1 MGRRGG
7 EYMNGKRVLVY
18 FLAVCMSLVLA
29 ACGGKD
35 GGSAA
40 VSSKEYV
47 YKAEEVSAEG
57 MENFNQFQNFS
68 IKGERMY
75 IAAMEWLEEG
85 SRATFM
91 NCKMDGSDVRSFTM
105 DMSQNS
111 YLSYIN
117 LDEQGN
123 YYIIYDEFVEQN
135 SEEEDSVYEDIYYLI
150 KVDSTGKEV
159 WKLSLNES
167 GQDYWVKWMHLFPD
181 GRIGV
186 ADQNGVSFYD
196 TEGKPAGHLD
206 PKEELDGGTYFLK
219 DGTVVISVYNEAL
232 SKNVLR
238 KLDINTGEYSEEY
251 EISGLNGYSLYPGAD
266 SDFLLVGN
274 GGIYSYN
281 LGDAQVKKLLDF
293 IDSDMSSSYV
303 YHLSA
308 VSEKEF
314 YGVMA
319 DDMTGEEALMKFTKV
334 DPKDV
339 ADKTVLTLACYYLD
353 WEVRKYVVEFNKS
366 NPDYRITITDYSQY
380 DTDEDYTAGI
390 TKLNTDIVSG
400 KMPDIL
406 LLNDNI
412 PVESYAAKGLFED
425 LYFYIDQDTEL
436 KREDYF
442 QNVLKVHENNGELYC
457 LPSRFIIY
465 TVTGKTADVGNGT
478 GWTLQELKDVLAAK
492 PEGTQVFSGMTRQ
505 EMLYYSIRMS
515 GNQFID
521 WESGKCNF
529 NTEGFISLL
538 EFIKDFPEELPEDY
552 WEKDMGMGW
561 DEQLRQGKVLLDQ
574 TVLDSFSGY
583 NYLKKAFFGEDITMI
598 GFPSENKKGS
608 AIGANIKLSMSSKS
622 KNKDGAWQFLRYFL
636 TEEYQEKDNYGWPL
650 SLKQAE
656 LMAQKAQKKPTY
668 EDENGNQVEYDETYN
683 INGVDIVIEPMT
695 QEEVEEVLG
704 FMQSVDQLYTN
715 NQALIDI
722 ISEEAAPYFAGQKNV
737 KEVVDIIQNRVQIY
751 VSENR

>member
-7 EYMNGKRVLVY
+7 KYMNGKRVLVY
-18 FLAVCMSLVLA
+18 FLAVCMSLALA

-35 GGSAA
+35 GGSSA

-47 YKAEEVSAEG
+47 YKAEEISAEG

-85 SRATFM
+85 SRVTFM

-117 LDEQGN
+117 SDEQGN
-123 YYIIYDEFVEQN
+123 YYIIYDEFVEQS

-159 WKLSLNES
+159 WKLPLNES
-167 GQDYWVKWMHLFPD
+167 GQNYWVKWMHLFPD

-196 TEGKPAGHLD
+196 TEGKPVGHLD

-232 SKNVLR
+232 NKNVLR

-308 VSEKEF
+308 VSEKEL

-339 ADKTVLTLACYYLD
+339 TDKTVLTLACYYLD

-465 TVTGKTADVGNGT
+465 TV
-478 GWTLQELKDVLAAK
+478 
-492 PEGTQVFSGMTRQ
+492 
-505 EMLYYSIRMS
+505 RMS

-552 WEKDMGMGW
+552 WEKDMGMSW

-622 KNKDGAWQFLRYFL
+622 KNKDGVWQFLRYFL

-668 EDENGNQVEYDETYN
+668 EDENGNLVEYDEIYN

-704 FMQSVDQLYTN
+704 FIQSVDQLYTN

>member
-1 MGRRGG
+1 M
-7 EYMNGKRVLVY
+7 
-18 FLAVCMSLVLA
+18 
-29 ACGGKD
+29 
-35 GGSAA
+35 
-40 VSSKEYV
+40 
-47 YKAEEVSAEG
+47 EEVSAEG

-91 NCKMDGSDVRSFTM
+91 NCKMDGSDVKSFTM

-117 LDEQGN
+117 SDEQGN

-150 KVDSTGKEV
+150 KVDGTGKEV
-159 WKLSLNES
+159 WKLPLNES
-167 GQDYWVKWMHLFPD
+167 GQNYWVKWMHLFPD

-196 TEGKPAGHLD
+196 TEGKPVGHLD

-232 SKNVLR
+232 NKNVLR

-308 VSEKEF
+308 VSEKEL

-552 WEKDMGMGW
+552 WEKDMGMSW

-583 NYLKKAFFGEDITMI
+583 NYLKKAFFGEDVTMI

-622 KNKDGAWQFLRYFL
+622 KNKDGVWQFLRYFL

-695 QEEVEEVLG
+695 QEEVEA
-704 FMQSVDQLYTN
+704 TWH
-715 NQALIDI
+715 
-722 ISEEAAPYFAGQKNV
+722 
-737 KEVVDIIQNRVQIY
+737 
-751 VSENR
+751 

>member
-7 EYMNGKRVLVY
+7 KYMNGKRVLVY
-18 FLAVCMSLVLA
+18 FLAVCMSLALA

-35 GGSAA
+35 GGSSA

-47 YKAEEVSAEG
+47 YKAEEISAEG

-85 SRATFM
+85 SRVTFM

-117 LDEQGN
+117 SDEQGN
-123 YYIIYDEFVEQN
+123 YYIIYDEFVEQS

-159 WKLSLNES
+159 WKLPLNES
-167 GQDYWVKWMHLFPD
+167 GQNYWVKWMHLFPD

-196 TEGKPAGHLD
+196 TEGKPVGHLD

-232 SKNVLR
+232 NKNVLR

-308 VSEKEF
+308 VSEKEL

-339 ADKTVLTLACYYLD
+339 TDKTVLTLACYYLD

-552 WEKDMGMGW
+552 WEKDMGMSW

-622 KNKDGAWQFLRYFL
+622 KNKDGVWQFLRYFL

-668 EDENGNQVEYDETYN
+668 EDENGNQVEYDEIYN

-704 FMQSVDQLYTN
+704 FIQSVDQLYTN

>member
-1 MGRRGG
+1 
-7 EYMNGKRVLVY
+7 
-18 FLAVCMSLVLA
+18 
-29 ACGGKD
+29 
-35 GGSAA
+35 
-40 VSSKEYV
+40 
-47 YKAEEVSAEG
+47 
-57 MENFNQFQNFS
+57 
-68 IKGERMY
+68 MY

-85 SRATFM
+85 SRVTFM

-117 LDEQGN
+117 SDEQGN

-135 SEEEDSVYEDIYYLI
+135 SEGEDSVYEDIYYLI

-159 WKLSLNES
+159 WKLPLNEN
-167 GQDYWVKWMHLFPD
+167 GQNYWVKWMHLFPD

-196 TEGKPAGHLD
+196 MEGKPVGHLD

-232 SKNVLR
+232 NKNVLR

-308 VSEKEF
+308 VSEKEL

-319 DDMTGEEALMKFTKV
+319 DDMTGDEALMKFTKV

-339 ADKTVLTLACYYLD
+339 TDKTVLTLACYYLD

-552 WEKDMGMGW
+552 WEKDMGMSW

-622 KNKDGAWQFLRYFL
+622 KNKDGVWQFLRYFL

-656 LMAQKAQKKPTY
+656 LMGQKAQKKPTY
-668 EDENGNQVEYDETYN
+668 EDENGNQVEYDEIYN

>member
-1 MGRRGG
+1 
-7 EYMNGKRVLVY
+7 
-18 FLAVCMSLVLA
+18 
-29 ACGGKD
+29 
-35 GGSAA
+35 
-40 VSSKEYV
+40 
-47 YKAEEVSAEG
+47 

-91 NCKMDGSDVRSFTM
+91 NCKMDGSDVKSFTM

-117 LDEQGN
+117 SDEQGN

-150 KVDSTGKEV
+150 KVDGTGKEV
-159 WKLSLNES
+159 WKLPLNES
-167 GQDYWVKWMHLFPD
+167 GQNYWVKWMHLFPD

-232 SKNVLR
+232 NKNVLR

-293 IDSDMSSSYV
+293 IDSDISSSYV

-308 VSEKEF
+308 VSEKEL

-339 ADKTVLTLACYYLD
+339 TDKTVLTLACYYLD

-478 GWTLQELKDVLAAK
+478 GWTLQELKGVLAAK
-492 PEGTQVFSGMTRQ
+492 PEGTQVFSMTRQ

-538 EFIKDFPEELPEDY
+538 EFIKDFPEKLPEDY
-552 WEKDMGMGW
+552 WEKDMGMSW

-622 KNKDGAWQFLRYFL
+622 KNKDGVWQFLRYFL

>member
-1 MGRRGG
+1 
-7 EYMNGKRVLVY
+7 
-18 FLAVCMSLVLA
+18 
-29 ACGGKD
+29 
-35 GGSAA
+35 
-40 VSSKEYV
+40 
-47 YKAEEVSAEG
+47 
-57 MENFNQFQNFS
+57 
-68 IKGERMY
+68 MY

-85 SRATFM
+85 SRVTFM

-117 LDEQGN
+117 SDEQGN

-135 SEEEDSVYEDIYYLI
+135 SEGEDSVYEDIYYLI

-159 WKLSLNES
+159 WKLPLNES
-167 GQDYWVKWMHLFPD
+167 GQNYWVKWMHLFPD

-196 TEGKPAGHLD
+196 TEGKPVGHLD

-232 SKNVLR
+232 NKNVLR

-308 VSEKEF
+308 VSEKEL

-319 DDMTGEEALMKFTKV
+319 DDMTGDEALMKFTKV

-339 ADKTVLTLACYYLD
+339 TDKTVLTLACYYLD

-552 WEKDMGMGW
+552 WEKDMGMSW

-622 KNKDGAWQFLRYFL
+622 KNKDGVWQFLRYFL

-668 EDENGNQVEYDETYN
+668 EDENGNQVEYDEIYN

>member
-1 MGRRGG
+1 MK
-7 EYMNGKRVLVY
+7 GKRIGVY
-18 FLAVCMSLVLA
+18 FLAGCMSLMLA

-35 GGSAA
+35 SGGAA
-40 VSSKEYV
+40 ASSKEYV
-47 YKAEEVSAEG
+47 YKAEEVPIEG
-57 MENFNQFQNFS
+57 MENSYQFQNFS

-75 IAAMEWLEEG
+75 VALMQWLEEG
-85 SRATFM
+85 SRVTFM
-91 NCKMDGSDVRSFTM
+91 NCKMDGSDARSFVV
-105 DMSQNS
+105 DMPQNS
-111 YLSYIN
+111 YLSYVN
-117 LDEQGN
+117 PDEQGN
-123 YYIIYDEFVEQN
+123 YYMVYDEFIERN
-135 SEEEDSVYEDIYYLI
+135 AGTEDSVYEDLYYLI
-150 KVDSTGKEV
+150 KLDNTGKV
-159 WKLSLNES
+159 AWKLPLNENR
-167 GQDYWVKWMHLFPD
+167 QDYWVKWMHLFQD

-186 ADQNGVSFYD
+186 SDQDGISFYD
-196 TEGKPAGHLD
+196 TEGKPAGHIN
-206 PKEELDGGTYFLK
+206 PKEELDGGTYFLN
-219 DGTVVISVYNEAL
+219 DGTVVVSVYNESL
-232 SKNVLR
+232 NKNVLR
-238 KLDINTGEYSEEY
+238 KFDMNTGEYSGEY
-251 EISGLNGYSLYPGAD
+251 EIPGLNGYSLYPGTD

-281 LGDAQVKKLLDF
+281 FGDAEVKKLMDF
-293 IDSDMSSSYV
+293 IDSDLSSSYV
-303 YHLSA
+303 YYISS
-308 VSEKEF
+308 VSQKEF

-319 DDMTGEEALMKFTKV
+319 DDMTGEETLMKFTKV

-353 WEVRKYVVEFNKS
+353 WEVRKHVVEFNKS

-390 TKLNTDIVSG
+390 TRLNTDIISG

-425 LYFYIDQDTEL
+425 LYPYIDQDKEI

-457 LPSRFIIY
+457 LPARFIIY

-478 GWTLQELKDVLAAK
+478 GWTLQDLEDLLAAK
-492 PEGTQVFSGMTRQ
+492 PEGTEAFSGATRQ
-505 EMLYYSIRMS
+505 DMLYYSIRMS

-538 EFIKDFPEELPEDY
+538 EFIKGFPEELPEDY
-552 WEKDMGMGW
+552 WEKDMGASW
-561 DEQLRQGKVLLDQ
+561 DDQFRQGKVLLDQ
-574 TVLDSFSGY
+574 TVLNSFSGY
-583 NYLKKAFFGEDITMI
+583 NYLKKATFGEDITMI
-598 GFPSENKKGS
+598 GFPSESKKGS
-608 AIGANIKLSMSSKS
+608 SISSEMKLSMSSKS

-636 TEEYQEKDNYGWPL
+636 TDEYQEKDNYGWPL
-650 SLKQAE
+650 SLTQAE
-656 LMAQKAQKKPTY
+656 QLSQEAKKKPAY
-668 EDENGNQVEYDETYN
+668 EDENGNRVEYDETYN
-683 INGVDIVIEPMT
+683 INGVDIPITPMT
-695 QEEVEEVLG
+695 QEEVDEVLG
-704 FMQSVDQLYTN
+704 FMKSVDQPYTN

>member
-1 MGRRGG
+1 M
-7 EYMNGKRVLVY
+7 
-18 FLAVCMSLVLA
+18 
-29 ACGGKD
+29 
-35 GGSAA
+35 
-40 VSSKEYV
+40 
-47 YKAEEVSAEG
+47 
-57 MENFNQFQNFS
+57 
-68 IKGERMY
+68 
-75 IAAMEWLEEG
+75 
-85 SRATFM
+85 
-91 NCKMDGSDVRSFTM
+91 
-105 DMSQNS
+105 
-111 YLSYIN
+111 
-117 LDEQGN
+117 
-123 YYIIYDEFVEQN
+123 
-135 SEEEDSVYEDIYYLI
+135 
-150 KVDSTGKEV
+150 
-159 WKLSLNES
+159 
-167 GQDYWVKWMHLFPD
+167 
-181 GRIGV
+181 
-186 ADQNGVSFYD
+186 
-196 TEGKPAGHLD
+196 D

-232 SKNVLR
+232 NKNVLR

-308 VSEKEF
+308 VSEKEL

-319 DDMTGEEALMKFTKV
+319 DDMTGDEALMKFTKV

-339 ADKTVLTLACYYLD
+339 TDKTVLTLACYYLD

-552 WEKDMGMGW
+552 WEKDMGMSW

-622 KNKDGAWQFLRYFL
+622 KNQDGVWQFLRYFL

-668 EDENGNQVEYDETYN
+668 EDENGNQVEYDEIYN

>member
-1 MGRRGG
+1 
-7 EYMNGKRVLVY
+7 
-18 FLAVCMSLVLA
+18 
-29 ACGGKD
+29 
-35 GGSAA
+35 
-40 VSSKEYV
+40 
-47 YKAEEVSAEG
+47 

-91 NCKMDGSDVRSFTM
+91 NCKMDGSDVKSFTM

-117 LDEQGN
+117 SDEQGN

-150 KVDSTGKEV
+150 KVDGTGKEV
-159 WKLSLNES
+159 WKLPLNES
-167 GQDYWVKWMHLFPD
+167 GQNYWVKWMHLFPD

-196 TEGKPAGHLD
+196 TEGKPVGHLD

-232 SKNVLR
+232 NKNVLR

-308 VSEKEF
+308 VSEKEL

-552 WEKDMGMGW
+552 WEKDMGMSW

-583 NYLKKAFFGEDITMI
+583 NYLKKAFFGEDVTMI

-622 KNKDGAWQFLRYFL
+622 KNKDGVWQFLRYFL